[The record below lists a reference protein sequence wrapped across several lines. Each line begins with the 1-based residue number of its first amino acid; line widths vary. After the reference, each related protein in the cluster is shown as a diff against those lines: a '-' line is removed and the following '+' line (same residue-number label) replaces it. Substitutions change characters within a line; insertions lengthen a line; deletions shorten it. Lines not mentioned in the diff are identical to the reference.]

1 MAPENEALAAARLD
15 LGIKRGRAADAYRR
29 LDAARR
35 ALAAGGV
42 AAVKP
47 SSKEFKALD
56 TAGRIFD
63 LAAEERD
70 AAERTYGRLAEAVLT
85 PTTGDVPSASGI
97 DLTGFR
103 AAFSRFAREN
113 EIADGQFNP
122 NRIIEPSGWIPFMK
136 KTEFTNVL
144 THAAF
149 PTPHYRLPGAEP
161 APQPN
166 LALLA
171 MIDFTPVENDVAE
184 FMRET
189 TYSANAAE
197 TAEGSAAPEATL
209 GHAPAV
215 CQTREIDFH
224 LPVTMQ
230 TLADDTALQAI
241 LENQMTNG
249 VLQRL
254 QAQFIAGD
262 GVAPN
267 LAGILATPDVLTRNV
282 GEDSAPDAIQKA
294 IADIRTATQ
303 SAYEPNVL
311 LLSPADALGL
321 GLARQDATSDA
332 YVIPPNAGRLWG
344 LQPVIHVAVP
354 TGTAIVGDTRSL
366 TGLVRENIE
375 IFVTRSHAENFTL
388 GVVDL
393 LARGRWGL
401 AVRCG
406 VAWCFITNFVGS

>member
-15 LGIKRGRAADAYRR
+15 LGIKRARAADAYARF
-29 LDAARR
+29 DAARR
-35 ALAAGGV
+35 ALAAGGTQ
-42 AAVKP
+42 AMKP
-47 SSKEFKALD
+47 SAPQFKELD

-85 PTTGDVPSASGI
+85 PTTGDVTSPSGI

-103 AAFSRFAREN
+103 AAFSRFTRQN
-113 EIADGQFNP
+113 EIGDGQFNP
-122 NRIIEPSGWIPFMK
+122 NRVIEPSGWIPFVK
-136 KTEFTNVL
+136 KTEFTNLVS
-144 THAAF
+144 HASF
-149 PTPHYRLPGAEP
+149 PTPRYRLPGAEP

-166 LALLA
+166 LALLSL
-171 MIDFTPVENDVAE
+171 INFVPVGNDVAE
-184 FMRET
+184 FMVET

-197 TAEGSAAPEATL
+197 TAEGDEAPEATL
-209 GHAPAV
+209 TYEAAT

-224 LPVTMQ
+224 LPTTLQV
-230 TLADDTALQAI
+230 LADDVALQAL

-267 LAGILATPDVLTRNV
+267 LAGILSTPGVLTRNI
-282 GEDSAPDAIQKA
+282 GEDTPSDGIQKA
-294 IADIRTATQ
+294 IADIRAGTS
-303 SAYEPNVL
+303 SAYEPNVI

-321 GLARQDATSDA
+321 GLAKQAVGSDA
-332 YVIPPNAGRLWG
+332 YIVPPNAGRLWG
-344 LQPVIHVAVP
+344 LQPVVHVAVP
-354 TGTAIVGDTRSL
+354 VGTAIVGDTRSL
-366 TGLVRENIE
+366 SGLVRENVE
-375 IFVTRSHAENFTL
+375 IYITRSHASNFAL
-388 GVVDL
+388 GIVDM

-401 AVRCG
+401 QVRCAM
-406 VAWCFITNFVGS
+406 AWCFVTNFGS

>member
-1 MAPENEALAAARLD
+1 MAKENEALAAARLD

-29 LDAARR
+29 FDAARR
-35 ALAAGGV
+35 ALAAGGTQ
-42 AAVKP
+42 AMKP
-47 SSKEFKALD
+47 TSKEFKALD
-56 TAGRIFD
+56 QAGKVYD
-63 LAAEERD
+63 LACDERD
-70 AAERTYGRLAEAVLT
+70 AAERTYARLAEAVLA
-85 PTTGDVPSASGI
+85 PTIGDVPNASGI

-103 AAFSRFAREN
+103 AAFSRFTREN
-113 EIADGQFNP
+113 EIGDGQYDP
-122 NRIIEPSGWIPFMK
+122 NRIIEPSGWIPFVK
-136 KTEFTNVL
+136 KTEFTNLVS
-144 THAAF
+144 HASF
-149 PTPHYRLPGAEP
+149 PTPRYRLPGAEP

-166 LALLA
+166 LALLS

-189 TYSANAAE
+189 SYSANAAE
-197 TAEGSAAPEATL
+197 TAEGEAAPEATL
-209 GHAPAV
+209 TYEPAT

-224 LPVTMQ
+224 LPTTLQV
-230 TLADDTALQAI
+230 LADDAALQAV

-267 LAGILATPDVLTRNV
+267 LAGILSTPDVLTRNI
-282 GEDSAPDAIQKA
+282 GEDSPSDAIQKA
-294 IADIRTATQ
+294 IADIRTATK
-303 SAYEPNVL
+303 SGYEPNVL

-321 GLARQDATSDA
+321 GLAKQDATSDA

-344 LQPVIHVAVP
+344 LQPVVHVAVP

-366 TGLVRENIE
+366 SGLVRENIE
-375 IFVTRSHAENFTL
+375 VYITRSHSENWTK
-388 GVVDL
+388 GIVDM

-401 AVRCG
+401 EVRCP
-406 VAWCFITNFVGS
+406 VAWEQITNFGS